1 MRIIRDERAGMEAV
15 LSALSTGAEAEF
27 ALFHRRKAAVYGE
40 PRYFDEAAAS
50 REGLLC
56 FPLRHHQG
64 TTVCFPGDLSL
75 MELRHDRTCR
85 CREAIHRVREWLL
98 TMGVPVRMEGNDLL
112 ADGRKVASWAANE
125 QGGYRQTAAHF
136 SIHTE
141 PELIRRV
148 CAKPMKKEPGALAGY
163 GLSAEDI
170 WRSIS
175 DLWE

>member
-1 MRIIRDERAGMEAV
+1 MRIIRDEREGMEAV
-15 LSALSTGAEAEF
+15 LSALSAGAEAEF

-40 PRYFDEAAAS
+40 PRYFDETAAS

-85 CREAIHRVREWLL
+85 CREAIHQVRERLL
-98 TMGVPVRMEGNDLL
+98 TMGVPARMEGNDLL

-136 SIHTE
+136 SIHTK
-141 PELIRRV
+141 LDSLSSTLRV
-148 CAKPMKKEPGALAGY
+148 VV
-163 GLSAEDI
+163 
-170 WRSIS
+170 
-175 DLWE
+175 